1 MYRGTATN
9 SMAFGVASVP
19 DLLRLLFVPVFAW
32 AAYRDVQTRRLP
44 NRLWPPL
51 ALLGLLTLA
60 WDAVVRFPFAGY
72 DDRVFLIRV
81 GFALVF
87 LLPFSYVAYLLRAFG
102 GADAKAMMVL
112 ALGFPITPEY
122 ALPTELVAA
131 VPPSVATALPRLSLP
146 LYPSVLGVVAMSTLT
161 NAVLVALLFV
171 LGLALRNAVAGRVSL
186 AMFVGWPTSVDDIP
200 ERYGTLLDTDGPL
213 PSSGLDLDALRMY
226 LRWRGCSLADLRSD
240 PARFRDPESV
250 GETFAPT
257 DGAVHRRETPVRDGG
272 GDPTATDAVDADDGT
287 TDAAA
292 ADADDEWAGTG
303 FVSSKTRQAESGDP
317 AETDESESVHD
328 PWAAEAFLD
337 DVDGSAYGTTPESLR
352 EGLQTVA
359 GQQRVWVSPGLPF
372 VVPLFGGL
380 LVALTYGD
388 ALTVLLQALG
398 IY

>member
-1 MYRGTATN
+1 
-9 SMAFGVASVP
+9 MALGVASVP

-87 LLPFSYVAYLLRAFG
+87 LLPFSYAAYLLRAFG

-112 ALGFPITPEY
+112 AVGFPITPQYE
-122 ALPTELVAA
+122 LPTELVAA
-131 VPPSVATALPRLSLP
+131 LPPGVATALPRLSLP
-146 LYPSVLGVVAMSTLT
+146 LYPSVLGVVAMSALT

-186 AMFVGWPTSVDDIP
+186 AMFVGWPTSVDDVP
-200 ERYGTLLDTDGPL
+200 ERYGTLLDTDGTL

-240 PARFRDPESV
+240 PARFRDPASV
-250 GETFAPT
+250 GETFEPT

-272 GDPTATDAVDADDGT
+272 DDVIDDSEEG
-287 TDAAA
+287 
-292 ADADDEWAGTG
+292 DEWAGTG
-303 FVSSKTRQAESGDP
+303 FVSSKTRQAESSDAAETDEP
-317 AETDESESVHD
+317 ARPATDESESVHD

-359 GQQRVWVSPGLPF
+359 GQQTVWVSPGLPF

>member
-1 MYRGTATN
+1 
-9 SMAFGVASVP
+9 MALGVASVP

-32 AAYRDVQTRRLP
+32 AAYRDVRTRRLP

-51 ALLGLLTLA
+51 ALLGLVTLA

-87 LLPFSYVAYLLRAFG
+87 LLPFSYAAYLLRAFG

-112 ALGFPITPEY
+112 ALGFPITPTY
-122 ALPTELVAA
+122 ALPTELVTAL
-131 VPPSVATALPRLSLP
+131 PPGVVTALPRLSLP
-146 LYPSVLGVVAMSTLT
+146 LYPSVLGVVAMSALT

-171 LGLALRNAVAGRVSL
+171 LGLALRNALAGRVSL
-186 AMFVGWPTSVDDIP
+186 AMFVGWPTSVDDVP
-200 ERYGTLLDTDGPL
+200 ERYGTLLDTDGTL

-240 PARFRDPESV
+240 PARFRDPASV
-250 GETFAPT
+250 GETFEPT
-257 DGAVHRRETPVRDGG
+257 DGAVHRQETPVRDGG
-272 GDPTATDAVDADDGT
+272 DDVIDDSEEG
-287 TDAAA
+287 
-292 ADADDEWAGTG
+292 DEWAGTG
-303 FVSSKTRQAESGDP
+303 FVSSKTRQAGPEKP
-317 AETDESESVHD
+317 ETDESESVHD